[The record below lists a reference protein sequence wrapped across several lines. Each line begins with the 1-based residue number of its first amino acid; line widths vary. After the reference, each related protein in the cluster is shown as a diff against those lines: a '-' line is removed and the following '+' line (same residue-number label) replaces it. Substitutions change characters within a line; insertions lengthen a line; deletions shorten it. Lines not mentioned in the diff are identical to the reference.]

1 MSQLPGHHED
11 DHQPTGDGD
20 GGPPRPRRG
29 DRGGS
34 GSRGR
39 SGTSNRRTR
48 TGDRGRQETSRGGKH
63 AGARRGEAGR
73 ERGRRQARPGREPVH
88 LADDIVNEL
97 HATARPGKGELLV
110 QVFAEAAGAF
120 AAGDY
125 REAIRLA
132 DQAKHMAMRAP
143 AVRELLGLAHYRAGN
158 WRDAAR
164 ELAAFRRISGS
175 TEQNPVIADCYRAMD
190 RPERAIELCDEI
202 DPRAAP
208 AILYEGAIVAAGA
221 LADLD
226 RLDEGI
232 ARLERLRL
240 EPRVAQEHHVRAWY
254 ALGDLLERRGRF
266 TQALR
271 WFESAA
277 GADPD
282 LTDAPDRVAR
292 LRRRA

>member
-1 MSQLPGHHED
+1 MSQLSGDHD
-11 DHQPTGDGD
+11 DDGSPRSQRRERAGSGRRD
-20 GGPPRPRRG
+20 RPRTSNPPAGRG
-29 DRGGS
+29 DRGRSEVS
-34 GSRGR
+34 GGAKR
-39 SGTSNRRTR
+39 
-48 TGDRGRQETSRGGKH
+48 
-63 AGARRGEAGR
+63 AGARRGEGDR
-73 ERGRRQARPGREPVH
+73 KGGPRSGREPVH
-88 LADDIVNEL
+88 LADDIVTEL
-97 HATARPGKGELLV
+97 HATTRPGKGELLV
-110 QVFAEAAGAF
+110 QLFAEAAGAF
-120 AAGDY
+120 AADDY
-125 REAIRLA
+125 PTAIRLA
-132 DQAKHMAMRAP
+132 DQAKHMALRAP
-143 AVRELLGLAHYRAGN
+143 VIRELLGLAHYRAGN

-175 TEQNPVIADCYRAMD
+175 TEQNPVIADCYRALG

-208 AILYEGAIVAAGA
+208 AIFYEGAIVAAGA
-221 LADLD
+221 LADLS

-232 ARLERLRL
+232 ARLEQLRL

>member
-1 MSQLPGHHED
+1 MSQV
-11 DHQPTGDGD
+11 
-20 GGPPRPRRG
+20 PRR
-29 DRGGS
+29 
-34 GSRGR
+34 
-39 SGTSNRRTR
+39 
-48 TGDRGRQETSRGGKH
+48 
-63 AGARRGEAGR
+63 
-73 ERGRRQARPGREPVH
+73 PPVH

-120 AAGDY
+120 AAEDY
-125 REAIRLA
+125 EAATRLA
-132 DQAKHMAMRAP
+132 DQAKHMALRSAV
-143 AVRELLGLAHYRAGN
+143 VRELLGLAHYRAGR

-175 TEQNPVIADCYRAMD
+175 TEQNPVIADCHRALG
-190 RPERAIELCDEI
+190 RPERALELCDEI

-208 AILYEGAIVAAGA
+208 PIVYEGAIVAAGA
-221 LADLD
+221 LADLN

-232 ARLERLRL
+232 ARLEGLQL
-240 EPRVAQEHHVRAWY
+240 DPRVAQEHHLRAWY

-271 WFESAA
+271 WFESVA

-282 LTDAPDRVAR
+282 LTDAPERVAR
-292 LRRRA
+292 LRTRA